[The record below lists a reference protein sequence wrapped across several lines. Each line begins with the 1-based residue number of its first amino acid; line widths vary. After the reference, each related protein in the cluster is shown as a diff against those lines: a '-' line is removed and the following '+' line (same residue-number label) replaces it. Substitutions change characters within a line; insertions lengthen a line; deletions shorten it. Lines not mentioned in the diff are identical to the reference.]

1 MARLGSPAAFLP
13 SPLPPTLDGHQA
25 ADQMAPVTDLWFGS
39 PSCTN
44 TAGWHSTIAD
54 ASGLQND
61 RVALPIQVWQC
72 RGRGLVAHS
81 NRELA
86 MCVLSGCVERVPVQ
100 LVDPPPG
107 PAEHQFASKTLEL
120 QILEAGLAV
129 YVTIP
134 SSQCNVQR

>member
-1 MARLGSPAAFLP
+1 MPGKSKKQSSEGGLFRIWNYRTRALLNQSGMARLGSPAAFLP
-13 SPLPPTLDGHQA
+13 SPLPPTLDGNQA

-100 LVDPPPG
+100 LIEPP
-107 PAEHQFASKTLEL
+107 Q
-120 QILEAGLAV
+120 
-129 YVTIP
+129 
-134 SSQCNVQR
+134 